1 MIIKTTAKISPTTNR
16 IHAILAAVPAIPV
29 KPRTPA
35 MSAIIRN
42 VTAQFIIINLLYY
55 VSKVNEKHYAPFII
69 VYTPYECLWT

>member
-1 MIIKTTAKISPTTNR
+1 MIIKTTAKINPTTNR

-42 VTAQFIIINLLYY
+42 VTAQLIIINLLYY
-55 VSKVNEKHYAPFII
+55 VYKVNEKHYAHPRP
-69 VYTPYECLWT
+69 TLRSL